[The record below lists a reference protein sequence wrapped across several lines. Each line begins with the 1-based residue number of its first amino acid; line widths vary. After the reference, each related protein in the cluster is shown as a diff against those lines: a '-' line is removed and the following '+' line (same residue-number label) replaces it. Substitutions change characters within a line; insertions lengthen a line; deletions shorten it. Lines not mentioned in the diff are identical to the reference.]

1 VVDLPVGCP
10 GTSEDPVPLITSF
23 NLHRED
29 RLGHIETA
37 LREALVSLLE
47 LQLNAHVVDF
57 VPVLKPDALHGT
69 ITRINIDLWEHRER
83 TKEGLQ
89 ELAAR
94 VAKAFRSGAGTDK
107 QVKVVIRPY
116 DVGKSGW
123 VSF

>member
-1 VVDLPVGCP
+1 
-10 GTSEDPVPLITSF
+10 VPLITAF
-23 NLHRED
+23 NLHTED

-37 LREALVSLLE
+37 LREALVSLPE
-47 LQLNAHVVDF
+47 LQIHAHEVDF
-57 VPVLKPDALHGT
+57 VPVLKPDGFHGT
-69 ITRINIDLWEHRER
+69 ITRINIDLWERRER

-94 VAKAFRSGAGTDK
+94 VAKAFQRVAGTDR